1 MSNFSED
8 IAKLLNLTGE
18 KITDTMIDTLISKD
32 KIATGNL
39 IQSITYQSQQTE
51 EGASVTI
58 SVPGYG
64 KFVDEGRKP
73 GDKMPPVQPIL
84 AWIQARRI
92 RTPEYTQPQLAWA
105 IAKSIAKRGI
115 KPTPFIEN
123 SISFALTNFANEL
136 ENIAGPAIAAEINDS
151 IKVGFPEVKIT
162 QS

>member
-18 KITDTMIDTLISKD
+18 KIADTMIDTLISKD

-39 IQSITYQSQQTE
+39 VQSITYQSQQTE

-58 SVPGYG
+58 SIPGYG

-73 GDKMPPVQPIL
+73 GDKMPPIQPIL
-84 AWIQARRI
+84 EWIRVRRI

-105 IAKSIAKRGI
+105 IAKSIARRGI
-115 KPTPFIEN
+115 RPTPFIEN
-123 SISFALTNFANEL
+123 SIQFALSNFGNEL
-136 ENIAGPAIAAEINDS
+136 DKIAGPAIAADINEK
-151 IKVGFPEVKIT
+151 IKVAFPEVKIT

>member
-39 IQSITYQSQQTE
+39 IQSITYQTQQSE
-51 EGASVTI
+51 EGAFVKI

-64 KFVDEGRKP
+64 KFVDEGRRP
-73 GDKMPPVQPIL
+73 GDKMPPIQPIL
-84 AWIQARRI
+84 EWIKVRRI

-115 KPTPFIEN
+115 RPTPFIQN
-123 SISFALTNFANEL
+123 SIEFALANFGKEL
-136 ENIAGPAIAAEINDS
+136 DAVAGPAIAADINQS
-151 IKVGFPEVKIT
+151 IITVFPEVKIT